1 MHANLF
7 VRVLLVAFR
16 LAECPFMSKSSWNNC
31 FSAEQKL
38 LRMDVA
44 AHYSYSVYFAPL
56 SILPIYP
63 YFASFFKTLGNALVK
78 IQIKTEIYLIF
89 SVKTSILLGI
99 DNVYLPELGDTY
111 FVTNLNI
118 NLEEVQTHETFN
130 ENYGW

>member
-1 MHANLF
+1 M
-7 VRVLLVAFR
+7 
-16 LAECPFMSKSSWNNC
+16 
-31 FSAEQKL
+31 
-38 LRMDVA
+38 RMDVA